1 MQPFTIEEIA
11 QMVHGVWKNPRPGMA
26 PISAVCTDSRSII
39 PGSLFLPWVGERF
52 DGHRFIDAA
61 LEAAQPGAYAP
72 RRRKI
77 CVRTNFTSR

>member
-26 PISAVCTDSRSII
+26 PISAVCTDSRSVI

-61 LEAAQPGAYAP
+61 LEAA
-72 RRRKI
+72 
-77 CVRTNFTSR
+77 SRIHYNQMYWFYSFVGIRF